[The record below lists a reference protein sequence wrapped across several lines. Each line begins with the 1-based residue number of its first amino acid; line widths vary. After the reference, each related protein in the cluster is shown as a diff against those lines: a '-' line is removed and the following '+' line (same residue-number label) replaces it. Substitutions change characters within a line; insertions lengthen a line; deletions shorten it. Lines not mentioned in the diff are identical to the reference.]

1 MNRVNR
7 MSVRRILGVSSGLL
21 AVWVFA
27 ALLSLNIGSVHIP
40 LDTSLRIL
48 GAHVRGA
55 PPVAPPLDS
64 ILLSV
69 RLPRVFLGSL
79 VGAALAAAGTAFQS
93 LLRNPLADPYVL
105 GVSTG
110 ASMGTILYSV
120 ILGSTGLAASG
131 GLLFGRPA
139 AAFLGA
145 ALTVV
150 AVYAVAGGGDRMGE
164 GSQRLLLAGI
174 VLASFISSINVF
186 LLTSTN
192 QADLRG
198 IFYWLIGDL
207 SRPVD
212 ASIYVVAAIVFA
224 GCFAL
229 FLSSHSLN
237 LISMGEVDALIL
249 GIEVNRVKVAVY
261 VLASLVT
268 GAVVSVSGPIAYI
281 GLICPHLARMIF
293 GSDNRLLFPTVFLF
307 GAIFTLLADTLARTV
322 ISPAELPV
330 GVITALCGAPLFIY
344 LLRRKG
350 GKP

>member
-1 MNRVNR
+1 MNRLSR
-7 MSVRRILGVSSGLL
+7 SRIVGTSLILL
-21 AVWVFA
+21 AVWLA
-27 ALLSLNIGSVHIP
+27 AAVLSMNVGSVAIP
-40 LDTSLRIL
+40 VPASLRLLKSRVLGGTSKSGPLAVIL
-48 GAHVRGA
+48 F
-55 PPVAPPLDS
+55 S
-64 ILLSV
+64 I

-79 VGAALAAAGTAFQS
+79 VGASLAVAGAAFQS

-110 ASMGTILYSV
+110 ASMGTIVFS
-120 ILGSTGLAASG
+120 IAAASLGFTAG
-131 GLLFGRPA
+131 GGFFFARPG

-145 ALTVV
+145 AATVA
-150 AVYAVAGGGDRMGE
+150 AVYLIGGGTERSGE

-212 ASIYVVAAIVFA
+212 ASIYVVTAIVVA
-224 GCFAL
+224 GFAL
-229 FLSSHSLN
+229 LYLFSHSLN
-237 LISMGEVDALIL
+237 LIAMGETNALAL
-249 GIEVNRVKVAVY
+249 GVEVGRVKTWVY
-261 VLASLVT
+261 LLASLMT

-281 GLICPHLARMIF
+281 GLICPHMARMIF
-293 GSDNRLLFPTVFLF
+293 GSDNRILFPAVFIF
-307 GAIFTLLADTLARTV
+307 GAIFTLLADTLARS
-322 ISPAELPV
+322 IFSPTEVPV

-344 LLRRKG
+344 LLHRRSNA
-350 GKP
+350 

>member
-1 MNRVNR
+1 MKRLSRARIVR
-7 MSVRRILGVSSGLL
+7 MSLLLL
-21 AVWVFA
+21 AAWLVA
-27 ALLSLNIGSVHIP
+27 AILSMNVGSVGIP
-40 LDTSLRIL
+40 ALTSLRL
-48 GAHVRGA
+48 LERRMFGGSPDSGALAV
-55 PPVAPPLDS
+55 

-79 VGAALAAAGTAFQS
+79 VGAALAVAGAAFQS

-110 ASMGTILYSV
+110 ASMGTI
-120 ILGSTGLAASG
+120 IHAIFAASLGIAAG
-131 GLLFGRPA
+131 GALLYTRPL

-145 ALTVV
+145 ALTVA
-150 AVYAVAGGGDRMGE
+150 AVYAIGGGAERAAE

-212 ASIYVVAAIVFA
+212 ASIYVVTFIVLA
-224 GCFAL
+224 GFFLLYL
-229 FLSSHSLN
+229 FSHSLN
-237 LISMGEVDALIL
+237 LIAMGETNALVL
-249 GIEVNRVKVAVY
+249 GVEVPRVKASVY
-261 VLASLVT
+261 LLASLIT
-268 GAVVSVSGPIAYI
+268 GAVVSISGPIAYI
-281 GLICPHLARMIF
+281 GLICPHLARMLF
-293 GSDNRLLFPTVFLF
+293 GSDNRILFPAVFFF
-307 GAIFTLLADTLARTV
+307 GAIFTLLADTLARSV
-322 ISPAELPV
+322 FSPIELPV

-344 LLRRKG
+344 LLHRKG
-350 GKP
+350 GRA

>member
-1 MNRVNR
+1 MSRV
-7 MSVRRILGVSSGLL
+7 SVRRIVGTSLL
-21 AVWVFA
+21 LMAVWVGA
-27 ALLSLNIGSVHIP
+27 VLLSLNIGSVHIP
-40 LDTSLRIL
+40 LGTSFRIL
-48 GAHVRGA
+48 KAYLTGALPA
-55 PPVAPPLDS
+55 EIPLDS

-79 VGAALAAAGTAFQS
+79 VGAALAAAGAAFQS

-120 ILGSTGLAASG
+120 ILGSTGLTAAG
-131 GLLFGRPA
+131 GLLFARPA

-145 ALTVV
+145 ALTVA
-150 AVYAVAGGGDRMGE
+150 AVYVVAGGSDRVGE
-164 GSQRLLLAGI
+164 ASQRLLLAGI

-212 ASIYVVAAIVFA
+212 ASIYVVAAVVLA
-224 GCFAL
+224 GCFVL
-229 FLSSHSLN
+229 FLCSHSLN
-237 LISMGEVDALIL
+237 LIAMGEEDALIL
-249 GIEVNRVKVAVY
+249 GIEVDRVKAGVY
-261 VLASLVT
+261 VIASLIT

-293 GSDNRLLFPTVFLF
+293 GSDNRLLFPAVFLF

-322 ISPAELPV
+322 LSPAELPV

-344 LLRRKG
+344 LLRRRG
-350 GKP
+350 GKA

>member
-1 MNRVNR
+1 MKRL
-7 MSVRRILGVSSGLL
+7 SARRIAGTSMVLL
-21 AVWVFA
+21 MIWLAAV
-27 ALLSLNIGSVHIP
+27 LLSLNVGSVHIP
-40 LDTSLRIL
+40 LRSSLRIL
-48 GAHVRGA
+48 EAHLIGSQ
-55 PPVAPPLDS
+55 PPETPLDS

-79 VGAALAAAGTAFQS
+79 VGAALAAAGTAFQA

-120 ILGSTGLAASG
+120 ILASSGLAPAG
-131 GLLFGRPA
+131 GLLFARPA

-145 ALTVV
+145 ALTVA
-150 AVYAVAGGGDRMGE
+150 AVYVVAGGSDRMGE

-212 ASIYVVAAIVFA
+212 ASIFVVAALVLA
-224 GCFAL
+224 GSLVL
-229 FLSSHSLN
+229 FLFSHSLN
-237 LISMGEVDALIL
+237 LISMGELDALTL
-249 GIEVNRVKVAVY
+249 GIEVRRVKAAVY
-261 VLASLVT
+261 VIASLIT

-281 GLICPHLARMIF
+281 GLICPHLARMMF
-293 GSDNRLLFPTVFLF
+293 GSDNRLLFPTVFVF

-322 ISPAELPV
+322 LSPAELPV

-344 LLRRKG
+344 LLHRKRG
-350 GKP
+350 RS